1 MLVLNVSFLIKS
13 FKTNMVLHKIA
24 HNTVYVLFYSQ
35 LIAIFG
41 YSSELPALLLR
52 SDDEM
57 KKVTEARAAAILC
70 QWVRSSKIVLHHAYL
85 FFTGNQK

>member
-1 MLVLNVSFLIKS
+1 MFV
-13 FKTNMVLHKIA
+13 
-24 HNTVYVLFYSQ
+24 
-35 LIAIFG
+35 

-70 QWVRSSKIVLHHAYL
+70 EWVRGLKSHDFLVLCTY
-85 FFTGNQK
+85 